1 MSLER
6 FKISREDAYLLTIDI
21 QERLVPAVDQSTFCS
36 SRAERMLLAAKIF
49 DLPGCVTEQYP
60 KGLGPS
66 VPEIAAAAEACAS
79 YFFKN
84 EFQCVYR

>member
-36 SRAERMLLAAKIF
+36 SRAGDVACSK
-49 DLPGCVTEQYP
+49 DL
-60 KGLGPS
+60 
-66 VPEIAAAAEACAS
+66 
-79 YFFKN
+79 
-84 EFQCVYR
+84 